1 MSLHMLPTVR
11 YESMLPHGH
20 SVIRSLTWSVELM
33 LAPVFFLCKPCR
45 LVSACFHTQISQ
57 IAPQASGDLVHHRPL
72 VKEMTLYLASP
83 IFRSTSSS
91 IYIGWQSDLTS
102 LMTAV
107 ACRYTSIRQVKV
119 HLLFHTRL
127 PRERRLILDMIM
139 C

>member
-1 MSLHMLPTVR
+1 
-11 YESMLPHGH
+11 
-20 SVIRSLTWSVELM
+20 M

-107 ACRYTSIRQVKV
+107 ACRYTSIRQLKV

-127 PRERRLILDMIM
+127 PREKVSHSRPDHVLGLNEAQNPLLSMITV
-139 C
+139 